1 METDT
6 PKVLRKC
13 RRKTDTY
20 KFSLKLDFFVGDGA
34 STLAKYQ
41 SEGIYRLYGYK
52 WFTSATDADVS
63 LTLGRVI
70 DQEGKATKV

>member
-1 METDT
+1 M
-6 PKVLRKC
+6 PKENR
-13 RRKTDTY
+13 Y
-20 KFSLKLDFFVGDGA
+20 YNFSLKVDFFIGDGA
-34 STLAKYQ
+34 STLAKYE

-63 LTLGRVI
+63 LTLGRVM